1 MYLYMIICIMGSGGR
16 EHALCKKISQSPKV
30 NKIYCIPG
38 NAGTQ
43 EIAENVFGQMDLNN
57 DEVVDRSEFEKSQI
71 SKMIRSFDALQPNA
85 EDLLMR
91 ETFIGIFMKYHS
103 KNYTNS

>member
-1 MYLYMIICIMGSGGR
+1 MKMSCVILAFLLLISSTSSGVASECGCSG
-16 EHALCKKISQSPKV
+16 HAHSS
-30 NKIYCIPG
+30 
-38 NAGTQ
+38 Q

-57 DEVVDRSEFEKSQI
+57 DEVVDRSEFENSQI
-71 SKMIRSFDALQPNA
+71 SKMIKSFDALQPNA
-85 EDLLMR
+85 VGLLMR